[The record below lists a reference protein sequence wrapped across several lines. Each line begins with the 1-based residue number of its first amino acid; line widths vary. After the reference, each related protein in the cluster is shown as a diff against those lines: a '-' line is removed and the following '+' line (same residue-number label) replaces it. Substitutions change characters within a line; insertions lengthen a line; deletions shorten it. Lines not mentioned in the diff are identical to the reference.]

1 MENYLRINPKKIY
14 CTEGEGKNSYNH
26 RVSHFKPPSKNS
38 IWRGIKG
45 YFWWFLIIDLSLSRV
60 ALAHSNGCYSD
71 KEKKK
76 NLNPQI
82 TAIIPLGTDQGLLFI
97 QPLFISTDLKPDT
110 MFLLALQV
118 KTDNLWE
125 FMAHQHLLFAS
136 QAQNNLLYREKSK
149 FPGCQCSEFTAAFA
163 KYWTSHL
170 KHLNNINKLTLSW
183 NSNL

>member
-1 MENYLRINPKKIY
+1 MKAKTHIITGWVILNLLQKTASEEASRDIFD
-14 CTEGEGKNSYNH
+14 G
-26 RVSHFKPPSKNS
+26 
-38 IWRGIKG
+38 
-45 YFWWFLIIDLSLSRV
+45 FWLLISAWAGLLLLIIMV
-60 ALAHSNGCYSD
+60 AIVTR
-71 KEKKK
+71 KKK
-76 NLNPQI
+76 TQKLNPQI

-136 QAQNNLLYREKSK
+136 QAQNNLLYREKPK
-149 FPGCQCSEFTAAFA
+149 FPGCQCSEFTEAFA

-170 KHLNNINKLTLSW
+170 KHLNNINKLILSW
-183 NSNL
+183 HSNL